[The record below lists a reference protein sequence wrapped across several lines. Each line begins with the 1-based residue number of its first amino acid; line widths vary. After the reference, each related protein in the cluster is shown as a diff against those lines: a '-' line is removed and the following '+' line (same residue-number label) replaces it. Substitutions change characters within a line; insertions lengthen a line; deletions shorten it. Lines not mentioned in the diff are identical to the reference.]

1 MIGPMANTSFRVSAR
16 SVAVFFSA
24 VFLLVGPLQAEERE
38 ALRVCADPNNLPFS
52 NQAGEGFENR
62 LAEMVAGELA
72 LPIEY
77 TWFPQRRGFT
87 RNTLRAKVQGGGYKC
102 DIIMG
107 VPAAFELGIPTKP
120 YYRSTYALVYPKGQ
134 GLDQVQTG
142 DDFVNLA
149 DDVRDKLR
157 VGIFAGTPGS
167 LWLAQNGMH
176 AQMVALPVLEADP
189 NAYPGRIIE
198 NDLAQGNLDA
208 VVIWGPI
215 AGYFAKQSKSVEMV
229 VVPLKSAEGLQF
241 DFAISSAVRYGEGEW
256 KDQIEEIYAR
266 NGDKIDSLLLEYG
279 VPTLPIGEVRGG
291 DDDDDD

>member
-1 MIGPMANTSFRVSAR
+1 MSGRKAIISSRVR
-16 SVAVFFSA
+16 GISVAF
-24 VFLLVGPLQAEERE
+24 FLLTIASLAGPLQAEERKV
-38 ALRVCADPNNLPFS
+38 LRVCADPNNLPYS

-87 RNTLRAKVQGGGYKC
+87 RHTLRAKVQGGGYKC

-107 VPAAFELGIPTKP
+107 VPAQFELGIPTKP
-120 YYRSTYALVYPKGQ
+120 YYRSTYALVYPKGR
-134 GLDQVQTG
+134 GLDQVSTG
-142 DDFVNLA
+142 DEFVNLDA
-149 DDVRDKLR
+149 DVRDKLR
-157 VGIFAGTPGS
+157 VGVFAGTSAS

-189 NAYPGRIIE
+189 KAYPGRIIE
-198 NDLAQGNLDA
+198 NDLANGDLDA

-215 AGYFAKQSKSVEMV
+215 AGYFAKHSKNAEMV

-241 DFAISSAVRYGEGEW
+241 DFAISSAVRYGEGDW
-256 KDQIEEIYAR
+256 KNQIEEIYAR
-266 NGDKIDSLLLEYG
+266 NGDKIDSLLAEYG

-291 DDDDDD
+291 DDDDND